1 MKQNN
6 SWDVWEDFFS
16 NTFMLHLHP
25 PCHAWIRWMALAE
38 EICATWNSKI
48 DHSWDLPPQDAIV
61 AILKVFFFFSGFPI
75 QKDTNR
81 HPTSWWL
88 FSWGFN
94 TQVMAVVFQSSIWV
108 MIILSV
114 ELDMP
119 FAFWAWLREWRCGKP
134 YKDISRSKLYPR
146 LKTLFYTLLPDDS
159 MKVHQKNYGPGDF
172 QAIWQIAAALRR
184 NLAAKVWIF
193 TAEIILRIM
202 SAPQVDLGICQPETV
217 IQFLGALGNYRFWLE
232 KNSSRERWSCWIF
245 VHYLKSSVHQ
255 IIIWIFWWKQLK
267 AHGWKCDLKWNH
279 PTERNGC
286 LRFKEWYVFGLN
298 IWTCGVPSDQ
308 IGTDTETM
316 TVSSLPHGW
325 FVQIEKFCA
334 MLTWCVSCGMDLFW
348 ISRHFHLRGRGE
360 Q

>member
-1 MKQNN
+1 MFGRIFFPTPSCYTFIHLATLGSGGWPWRRKFVPLGIPRLIIAGIYPRRMQ
-6 SWDVWEDFFS
+6 SWQFWRF
-16 NTFMLHLHP
+16 
-25 PCHAWIRWMALAE
+25 
-38 EICATWNSKI
+38 
-48 DHSWDLPPQDAIV
+48 
-61 AILKVFFFFSGFPI
+61 FFFFSGFPI

>member
-1 MKQNN
+1 MFGRI
-6 SWDVWEDFFS
+6 FFPTPS
-16 NTFMLHLHP
+16 CYTFIHL
-25 PCHAWIRWMALAE
+25 
-38 EICATWNSKI
+38 ATLGSGGWPWRRKFVPLGI
-48 DHSWDLPPQDAIV
+48 PRLIIAGIYPPQDAIV
-61 AILKVFFFFSGFPI
+61 AILKVFFFSGFPI

-159 MKVHQKNYGPGDF
+159 MKVVPKK
-172 QAIWQIAAALRR
+172 LRSGR
-184 NLAAKVWIF
+184 FPSNLTKSQLHS
-193 TAEIILRIM
+193 AEI
-202 SAPQVDLGICQPETV
+202 SPQRCGSSQRKSFYASWVLHRWTLVTCQPEKV
-217 IQFLGALGNYRFWLE
+217 IQFLGAFGNYRFWLE